1 MLRLTAFLT
10 LLLLAGAPVRAEL
23 VTDLYRGDA
32 IVTGQ
37 DNLDERDRGLR
48 LALTRVL
55 VKVGGDDRI
64 VDHPMLPPML
74 SDAHA
79 HVRHVEYED
88 RKKGI
93 QVSDEQGTRDR
104 SFHLRADFDPAGVNG
119 ILERLGV
126 RPWHPDRPRLLVMLA
141 VTDHT
146 GPFVVG
152 TDTGRGIGQRETL
165 LIDAHRRGVPLVL
178 PKMDAVE
185 TVAVGYREVA
195 ATSGVAI
202 GALASAYAADAVLAG
217 AITITA
223 DGSWNTDWTLLADD
237 MPERW
242 TDRDVTFDR
251 SIATALGRAARI
263 LAAGLRIQVNAL

>member
-55 VKVGGDDRI
+55 VKVGCDDRI

-217 AITITA
+217 AMTITA

-263 LAAGLRIQVNAL
+263 LADAP